1 MIGAAAAYMAGLF
14 FASFFTGIY
23 IPIFIASAALL
34 LTIGRKNGFSQKD
47 VIMLVIVFSVGCG
60 ATLLRNEF
68 YCKKLTAYNGSSGT
82 FSGTVKDI
90 KHYEG
95 DKAAYTLQGRI
106 NESQKAKVS
115 FYTSDLS
122 VKYGDTIS
130 VENCVFSVPEG
141 DYLFDSE
148 SYYKSE
154 GIYLSIVSAK
164 GIEVVHNNSNKLKN
178 ALIEHRDEV
187 ISELRIKLGDENGD
201 LLAGMLFGVK
211 QNMDESVKR
220 SLYRCGIGHILAV
233 SGLHVSIIAMA
244 IMRIL
249 GQFRMKRAY
258 SLIVTDLIIA
268 LFILMADV
276 PLSAVRAAVMM
287 NFVYAAGIFRRQ
299 NDTFNSLAVSVL
311 LIAVFDPDCIY
322 SRGFILSIA
331 GTFGIGVWGPY
342 MTAKFETK
350 TVIQRVWKS
359 FIIMLCTMLFILP
372 FSMKYFGE
380 TSLISPVT
388 NILILPLCSASLI
401 AGALYVISFGVLPVL
416 WFADLC
422 LCTVTFLTD
431 RLSKMNGIYFSCGSE
446 RVTTTAFAL
455 LCAVIL
461 VHIIFQKRHITG
473 ISAALSFG
481 AVMLVSALY
490 GARMYDTFVIAELG
504 KGSNS
509 AIVITYKGATDIVDL
524 SGNYKSPEYVHKYL
538 TENAIAHIDTVVL
551 TKKVHSQY
559 SAYLHELDINEKT
572 SWIMAGDAS
581 VYGDKP
587 VICYGDEG
595 YILESSHHTVRFE
608 NKLLSIEY
616 DGRKIVIAPASVSE
630 DDVSDDT
637 DLLVIYG
644 SSTSVKDIGANYDV
658 IYLDKKR
665 ENSMNNFEIK
675 LPEKGGYRIRRL

>member
-34 LTIGRKNGFSQKD
+34 LTIGRKNGFSKKD
-47 VIMLVIVFSVGCG
+47 VIMLVIVFSVGGG

-178 ALIEHRDEV
+178 ALIQHRDEV

-249 GQFRMKRAY
+249 GLFRIKRAY

-276 PLSAVRAAVMM
+276 PLSAVRAAIMM

-372 FSMKYFGE
+372 FSMKFFGE

-422 LCTVTFLTD
+422 LSTVTFLTD

-455 LCAVIL
+455 LCAGIL

-490 GARMYDTFVIAELG
+490 GARMYDIFVIAELG

-509 AIVITYKGATDIVDL
+509 AIVITYKGVTDIVDL

-616 DGRKIVIAPASVSE
+616 DGRKIVFAPASVSE
-630 DDVSDDT
+630 DDVPDDT

-644 SSTSVKDIGANYDV
+644 SSTSIKDICANYDV